1 MADIVLNYHNS
12 LLRQSDLLLL
22 EKGSWLNDN
31 IIAFYFE
38 YLERTFVNKFKY
50 KVCYLNPSTSQMAK
64 FLSYEELSLM
74 LDGLNL
80 SVADFAFIA
89 VNSNFSADNPGGFH
103 WSLLF
108 FDRANKKFSHFDSF
122 HKSNTPSAEIVVN
135 VFKQIFVCPDS
146 VIVDVESPQQV
157 NCNDCGVYV
166 ISFAD
171 YLSQSLLGIEHRP
184 MEKAITHVFV
194 DDKRLVIKD
203 LIRSLANEPAV

>member
-1 MADIVLNYHNS
+1 MSNIVLNYHNS

-38 YLERTFVNKFKY
+38 YLERTIVNKCNY

-64 FLSYEELSLM
+64 FLSFEELTLM
-74 LDGLNL
+74 LKGLNL
-80 SVADFAFIA
+80 GGADFAFIA
-89 VNSNFSADNPGGFH
+89 VNNNYSAYNPGGFH

-122 HKSNTPSAEIVVN
+122 HKSNSPTAEIVVN
-135 VFKQIFVCPDS
+135 VFKEIFMCPDS

-166 ISFAD
+166 ISFTD
-171 YLSQSLLGIEHRP
+171 YLSQSLLGTEHPP
-184 MEKAITHVFV
+184 MDKVITPILVEE
-194 DDKRLVIKD
+194 KRLSIKD
-203 LIRSLANEPAV
+203 LIHSLANEDTI